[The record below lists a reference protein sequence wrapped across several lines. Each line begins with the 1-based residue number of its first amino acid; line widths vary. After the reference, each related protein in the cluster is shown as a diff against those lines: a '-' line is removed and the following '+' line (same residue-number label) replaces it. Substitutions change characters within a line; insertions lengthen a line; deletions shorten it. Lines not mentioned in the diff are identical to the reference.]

1 MSKGYKFSDFQV
13 IETLDSTHQGKTKLY
28 VIKNNEEIQ
37 VCKAIQKS
45 SFVDAKS
52 VEHVKNQK

>member
-37 VCKAIQKS
+37 VCKAI
-45 SFVDAKS
+45 
-52 VEHVKNQK
+52 